1 MEFFLLCNCRFICE
15 IAKKPKRIPE
25 EKVFVTK
32 ELFKGVTT
40 STITKVLQRDH
51 RKFIDKLKKPSR
63 FKNLSLVTCYK
74 VFREIATIQNQR
86 QGHLLTKGTSLKV

>member
-1 MEFFLLCNCRFICE
+1 MEIFLLCNCRFICE

-40 STITKVLQRDH
+40 LTITKVHQRDH
-51 RKFIDKLKKPSR
+51 RKIKRHVTTAQQRHKKRIYS
-63 FKNLSLVTCYK
+63 
-74 VFREIATIQNQR
+74 
-86 QGHLLTKGTSLKV
+86 